1 MKKRVV
7 GAVIISAILL
17 PIIIIGGLPFVITSS
32 ILAVLG
38 MNELIK
44 VRETKKKFPKAMK
57 FLAYI
62 FTILWTL
69 NSFDLK
75 TFTLSVEYYVIA
87 LMLVGFISPLVFYN
101 DQEKYNLS
109 DAWFFIG
116 STLFIGLV
124 FNALIIT
131 RNMGLEYIIYIV
143 LITTITDI
151 YALYTGKYIGKH
163 KLAEKISP
171 KKTIEGL
178 IGGVLMGTFIASL
191 FWYTVINPESSFLVI
206 PLTLALSVSGQLSD
220 LAFSSIKRQYKKKDF
235 ANIIPGHGGILD
247 RLDSIFFVILLF
259 SLVYAF

>member
-1 MKKRVV
+1 MKKRII
-7 GAVIISAILL
+7 GATILAVILI
-17 PIIIIGGLPFVITSS
+17 PVIIIGEIPFVVAAT
-32 ILAVLG
+32 ILAVVGLH
-38 MNELIK
+38 ELIK
-44 VRETKKKFPKAMK
+44 IRESKKKFPKLMK
-57 FLAYI
+57 ILAYA
-62 FTILWTL
+62 FTICWTL

-75 TFTLSVEYYVIA
+75 TFTLSVEYYLLT

-101 DQEKYNLS
+101 DQEKYNLTDS
-109 DAWFFIG
+109 WFLIG
-116 STLFIGLV
+116 SILFVGLV

-143 LITTITDI
+143 LSTTVTDI

-191 FWYTVINPESSFLVI
+191 FWYTVINPSSSFVVI

-259 SLVYAF
+259 SLVYAL